1 MRFAKAKGK
10 TFRESVITTMKKIIL
25 LYILSLAIGVSAQ
38 ENLNLVFYNLL
49 NYPQAPPSNRDQ
61 ILSFLVEEM
70 QPDLFMVC
78 ELESENGSNDILNV
92 SLNFDTIRF
101 EAAPYVNNTSSGSN
115 LQNQLYFDKNKFELV
130 ETSIV
135 QTSLRDINRYRLK
148 LRTEEELF
156 IEVFVAHLKAS
167 QGEDNEAIRLS
178 MVEDLIDFLDTIDPT
193 VPVIFAGDFNL
204 YSSQEPAYQALL
216 NTANPIPF
224 IDPIDTPG
232 DWNNNAA
239 FEAVHTQSTRIS
251 NDEFDDFG
259 AGGGLD
265 SRFDFIVMSPTLF
278 DADEPIRYIE
288 ESYDA
293 FGNNGNCYNMRIDD
307 TDCDGFYDA
316 SIRALLYQMSDHLPV
331 VAQLEADATFLP
343 PLSLEDVG
351 TIAAQK
357 TLVSDYLE
365 LRLNNVPQV
374 SVIHIYNNLGQK
386 LKEVAVTGV
395 NARISVSNLSNGI
408 YFAVIEDEGVSIQ
421 PLKFIKHN

>member
-1 MRFAKAKGK
+1 
-10 TFRESVITTMKKIIL
+10 MKKCIL
-25 LYILSLAIGVSAQ
+25 FITIFLSLGLSAQ

-61 ILSFLVEEM
+61 ILSFLIEEM

-92 SLNFDTIRF
+92 SLNFDEIRYD
-101 EAAPYVNNTSSGSN
+101 AAPYVNNTSSGSN
-115 LQNQLYFDKNKFELV
+115 LQNQLYFDKNKFEID

-156 IEVFVAHLKAS
+156 LEVFVAHLKAS

-178 MVEDLIDFLDTIDPT
+178 MVEDLIDFLDTIDPNT
-193 VPVIFAGDFNL
+193 PVVFAGDFNL
-204 YSSQEPAYQALL
+204 YSSQEPAYQALI
-216 NTANPIPF
+216 NANNPIQF

-232 DWNNNAA
+232 DWNNNSA
-239 FEAVHTQSTRIS
+239 FEQVHTQSTRIS

-265 SRFDFIVMSPTLF
+265 SRFDFILLSPPLF
-278 DADEPIRYIE
+278 DANATLRYVDN
-288 ESYDA
+288 SYAA
-293 FGNNGNCYNMRIDD
+293 FGNNANCFNQRIDSD
-307 TDCDGFYDA
+307 NCDGFYN
-316 SIRALLYQMSDHLPV
+316 SSVRNLLYQMSDHLPV

-351 TIAAQK
+351 NLSAQK
-357 TLVSDYLE
+357 TVVSDYLE
-365 LRLNNVPQV
+365 LSFNNIPQV
-374 SVIHIYNNLGQK
+374 NTVGIYNNLGQK
-386 LKEVAVTGV
+386 IKEVLIDGFSAQ
-395 NARISVSNLSNGI
+395 ISVSNLSNGM
-408 YFAVIEDEGVSIQ
+408 YFAVVEGDDVFVR